1 MRTRKISENI
11 ETAIATRAAALPNS
25 ILACLVLTTE
35 LLCPTSIISCMNQ
48 DKKFFYYRDK
58 KSKTRSS
65 LIESRVYSR
74 GVLYKKCVTFEVFHL
89 GSELI
94 VMPGKRR
101 DSHGIH
107 LLLASFRSWVPRFL
121 GSTSFAF
128 IQLKRGLHNMERPLR
143 PTNNNNNKRESHF
156 TGKMTVKSLR
166 YTVLST
172 TDEENA

>member
-1 MRTRKISENI
+1 
-11 ETAIATRAAALPNS
+11 
-25 ILACLVLTTE
+25 
-35 LLCPTSIISCMNQ
+35 
-48 DKKFFYYRDK
+48 
-58 KSKTRSS
+58 
-65 LIESRVYSR
+65 
-74 GVLYKKCVTFEVFHL
+74 
-89 GSELI
+89 
-94 VMPGKRR
+94 MPGKRR

-107 LLLASFRSWVPRFL
+107 LLLASFRSWVPWFL

-143 PTNNNNNKRESHF
+143 PTNNNNNNNNRESHF